1 MSEESPQG
9 WHSPSTWPPSSSLD
23 PTSPSGSLSPQGF
36 QALPDQQHIVDVVG
50 HSLSPRANPNQ
61 RMFDAG
67 RPLLPFR
74 FGSARGSSSIDD
86 GDGDGDEGG
95 GRARTRSPPNQRDQ
109 DEPQVFILDC
119 HGCSYADEHG
129 NPVVV
134 GSLVD
139 TFTSCKFARP
149 LVENLF
155 DFKDYSFFDPPYQY
169 VIPKIVKAYQETAE
183 YYLHTHG
190 REQSGV
196 SKDRLREIIYSSLC
210 DTRDRVGVIVPDSCE
225 FRCHHQGK
233 TISDMLL
240 FGAGAPM
247 DEQVLRLDPKTGAF
261 EDVHTG
267 FGLVK
272 KDKGAAEFTSRLP
285 IQRPF
290 DIGIRKYQQEIYDL
304 NSQILDLLTH
314 SRTQD
319 NMDEIQKL
327 RDKLAKKTLKL
338 QIMRDSLQGGMQGP
352 KYGYTDHY
360 KTLFGKEVRLSR
372 LLDIAITK
380 GTIKPNDFVVV
391 LACRTLPGNYTESP
405 GKTMSE
411 SPARG
416 GGSSRSK
423 MKRKKIRKSIK
434 RRKYTNCI
442 DMIKNK
448 KNRTRICKRKMQYRY
463 VIRNPKT
470 RKFTI

>member
-23 PTSPSGSLSPQGF
+23 PTSPGGSLSPQGF
-36 QALPDQQHIVDVVG
+36 QALPDQQDFVG
-50 HSLSPRANPNQ
+50 VSDSISPREKPNPNP
-61 RMFDAG
+61 RSFYAG
-67 RPLLPFR
+67 YSRPPFR
-74 FGSARGSSSIDD
+74 DEPSIVSSSI
-86 GDGDGDEGG
+86 GQGA
-95 GRARTRSPPNQRDQ
+95 RARTRSPPNQRDQ

-119 HGCSYADEHG
+119 HGCLYADKHG

-134 GSLVD
+134 DSLVD

-149 LVENLF
+149 LVQNLF
-155 DFKDYSFFDPPYQY
+155 DFKDYSFFGPPYQY
-169 VIPKIVKAYQETAE
+169 VIPKIVTAYKETAE

-210 DTRDRVGVIVPDSCE
+210 NARDRVGVIVPDSCE

-233 TISDMLL
+233 KISDMLL

-247 DEQVLRLDPKTGAF
+247 DEQVLRLNPKTGAIK
-261 EDVHTG
+261 DVHTG

-272 KDKGAAEFTSRLP
+272 KDKGAAEFTSRTP

-290 DIGIRKYQQEIYDL
+290 DIGIAKYERKIADL

-314 SRTQD
+314 SRTED
-319 NMDEIQKL
+319 NINEIQKL
-327 RDKLAKKTLKL
+327 REKLAKKTLKL
-338 QIMRDSLQGGMQGP
+338 QITRDSLQGGMQGP
-352 KYGYTDHY
+352 KYGYTDDY
-360 KTLFGKEVRLSR
+360 ETRFGKELRLSC
-372 LLDIAITK
+372 LLDFAIRNE
-380 GTIKPNDFVVV
+380 TIKPNDFVVV